1 MKKLIIPIFTCFFF
15 IGLNSQNIS
24 SGGDF
29 KIGELIIK
37 FKDQIDLSITYDQNG
52 KGILG
57 KDLNSFL
64 PSISL
69 TDFTAFRSLAGPS
82 ESLFFLSS

>member
-1 MKKLIIPIFTCFFF
+1 MKKLIIPIVTSFFF

-29 KIGELIIK
+29 KTGELIVK
-37 FKDQIDLSITYDQNG
+37 FKDKVDLSITYDQNG

-64 PSISL
+64 PSI
-69 TDFTAFRSLAGPS
+69 
-82 ESLFFLSS
+82 